1 MIAARARPTSA
12 MGYPVDIFVDGVKD
26 AFICGICT
34 DVKQDPT
41 NACAEGHSYCHGCV
55 LEACKRSP
63 RCPECR
69 ALVKTSKD
77 KTARNMISEMKVRC
91 PNELRSRNTANIAG
105 VVLGRKHM
113 QRRWDSDSGITDV
126 CVTPPSWGG
135 LWSYTVDPDGPNKGL
150 APLNAVPAGSKETT
164 SGGKGGKGRKRKAD
178 ALEETCAWTGSVD
191 DIQKHEESCGFVNV
205 ICPNSCSVIVN
216 GPVTYVMMQRR
227 FVEAHLSVCPRRK
240 LPCEHCHKN
249 IAFEEMRRHVQLCP
263 AKPMKCEKCNE
274 VMRSGQIPSHLSTTC
289 PKVAVKCP
297 VLGCPEVHPREK
309 LNEHMTDSMVQHAQ
323 ITADRM
329 KIVEDRMKEQLQK
342 IEHLTRENHGMR
354 QQINQHDG
362 KINHNDVNLLAL
374 ARLVHTIGE
383 NMNE

>member
-1 MIAARARPTSA
+1 M
-12 MGYPVDIFVDGVKD
+12 KD

-34 DVKQDPT
+34 DVKRDPT

-55 LEACKRSP
+55 QEVCKRSP

-69 ALVKTSKD
+69 APVKTSKD

-91 PNELRSRNTANIAG
+91 PNEWRSRNTANSAG
-105 VVLGRKHM
+105 IVLGR
-113 QRRWDSDSGITDV
+113 RLIELPISRGSGKAIHKGFSADV

-135 LWSYTVDPDGPNKGL
+135 LISYDGNKNDPNRGL
-150 APLNAVPAGSKETT
+150 APLNAAPAGSKETT
-164 SGGKGGKGRKRKAD
+164 SGGKGGKGRKRKAE

-191 DIQKHEESCGFVNV
+191 DIQKHEERCGFVNV
-205 ICPNSCSVIVN
+205 ICPNSCCLPSTKWQ
-216 GPVTYVMMQRR
+216 PEACYVMMQRR
-227 FVEAHLSVCPRRK
+227 FEEAHLSVCPRRK

-249 IAFEEMRRHVQLCP
+249 IEFEEMRRHVQLCP

-309 LNEHMTDSMVQHAQ
+309 LNEHMTDSMVQHGQ

-362 KINHNDVNLLAL
+362 KINQHDATHLAL
-374 ARLVHTIGE
+374 ARAIGVAIGE
-383 NMNE
+383 RISEDM

>member
-1 MIAARARPTSA
+1 
-12 MGYPVDIFVDGVKD
+12 
-26 AFICGICT
+26 
-34 DVKQDPT
+34 
-41 NACAEGHSYCHGCV
+41 V

-216 GPVTYVMMQRR
+216 GRPVTYVMMQRR

-249 IAFEEMRRHVQLCP
+249 IAFEEMRRHVQPCP

-289 PKVAVKCP
+289 PK
-297 VLGCPEVHPREK
+297 
-309 LNEHMTDSMVQHAQ
+309 
-323 ITADRM
+323 
-329 KIVEDRMKEQLQK
+329 
-342 IEHLTRENHGMR
+342 ENHGMR
-354 QQINQHDG
+354 QQIKLHRDFHIFTMKLQ
-362 KINHNDVNLLAL
+362 
-374 ARLVHTIGE
+374 
-383 NMNE
+383 